1 MTLEREAGGIV
12 PCYLRHGNVGRHNQ
26 RSIVHILGKGHQLTA
41 AQVIQRFVQRYGANV
56 GILAG
61 IAMAGEM
68 LEGAGNARI
77 GKPGARPAHKVG
89 GGLRFTAERAGTDDR
104 VIGVGVHI
112 GHRGKIQVK
121 AVFF

>member
-1 MTLEREAGGIV
+1 MRLICDGKAVVTVLGGV
-12 PCYLRHGNVGRHNQ
+12 
-26 RSIVHILGKGHQLTA
+26 
-41 AQVIQRFVQRYGANV
+41 
-56 GILAG
+56 
-61 IAMAGEM
+61 AMAGEM

-89 GGLRFTAERAGTDDR
+89 GGLRFTAERAGTDDQ

>member
-1 MTLEREAGGIV
+1 METMKSEIAEDKSSSVDIQHFISLIRKCKNPTEISDSMFNELVDKIVVYEA
-12 PCYLRHGNVGRHNQ
+12 
-26 RSIVHILGKGHQLTA
+26 
-41 AQVIQRFVQRYGANV
+41 
-56 GILAG
+56 
-61 IAMAGEM
+61 
-68 LEGAGNARI
+68 EGAGNARI

-89 GGLRFTAERAGTDDR
+89 GGLRFTAECAGTDDR